1 MATATTLTCPIPST
15 INPLSPNGFMF
26 AVQKLPEVS
35 FFCQQVNLPDLTLGS
50 PEVATPFSTM
60 VLAGEILTFGTLN
73 VQFLVDER
81 MTNYK
86 AIHNWLIGLGFPE
99 NYDQYVNFQATDT
112 RPTTSELAKNFSDAT
127 LMILGPNNLP
137 IQTLSFIDAFPISL
151 DSMMFQSTSD
161 DVQYLAG
168 NATFRYSY
176 YKFL

>member
-1 MATATTLTCPIPST
+1 MTTKITCPIPSS

-26 AVQKLPEVS
+26 SIQKIPEVS
-35 FFCQQVNLPDLTLGS
+35 FFCQQVNLPDLTLGT
-50 PEVATPFSTM
+50 PEVATPFSTIVM
-60 VLAGEILTFGTLN
+60 AGDILTFGTLN
-73 VQFLVDER
+73 IQFLVDDQ

-99 NYDQYVNFQATDT
+99 TYDQYVSYQQSDT
-112 RPTTSELAKNFSDAT
+112 RPMISELSKNFSDAT
-127 LMILGPNNLP
+127 LSILGPNNLAV
-137 IQTLSFIDAFPISL
+137 QTLNFIDAVPISL

>member
-1 MATATTLTCPIPST
+1 MATTLTCPIPST

-26 AVQKLPEVS
+26 SIQKLPQVS

-50 PEVATPFSTM
+50 PEVATPLSTM
-60 VLAGEILTFGTLN
+60 LMAGEMLTFGSLN
-73 VQFLVDER
+73 VQFLVDEQ
-81 MTNYK
+81 MANYK

-99 NYDQYVNFQATDT
+99 NYDQYVNFQSTDT
-112 RPTTSELAKNFSDAT
+112 RPMISELTKNFSDASLT
-127 LMILGPNNLP
+127 ILGPNNLP
-137 IQTLSFIDAFPISL
+137 IQTVNFVDAFPVSL

-176 YKFL
+176 YKFA

>member
-1 MATATTLTCPIPST
+1 MATTLTCPIPST
-15 INPLSPNGFMF
+15 INPLSPNGFLF
-26 AVQKLPEVS
+26 SIQKLPEVS

-60 VLAGEILTFGTLN
+60 VMAGDTLTFGTLN
-73 VQFLVDER
+73 IQFLVDER
-81 MTNYK
+81 MANYK
-86 AIHNWLIGLGFPE
+86 AIHNWLIGLGFPQ
-99 NYDQYVNFQATDT
+99 NYDQYINFQATDT
-112 RPTTSELAKNFSDAT
+112 RPMISELAKNFSDAT
-127 LMILGPNNLP
+127 LSILGPNNLA
-137 IQTLSFIDAFPISL
+137 IQTVSFVDAVPISL